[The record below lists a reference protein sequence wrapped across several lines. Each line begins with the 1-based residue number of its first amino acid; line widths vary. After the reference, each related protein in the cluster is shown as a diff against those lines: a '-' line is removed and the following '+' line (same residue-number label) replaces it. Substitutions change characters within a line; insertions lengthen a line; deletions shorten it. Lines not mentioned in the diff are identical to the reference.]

1 MKQKNSTSD
10 MACLASNFPRLVGLA
25 QASKVYRENKAFLN
39 KTNFSNNGSEIAF
52 GTIGNSSCAEGH
64 FFEAVNAIGVLQV
77 PAIISV
83 WDDGYGIS
91 VGNEY
96 QMTKS
101 DVSEVLKGFQRDEK
115 EKVLKFLKLEDGI
128 MQD

>member
-1 MKQKNSTSD
+1 M
-10 MACLASNFPRLVGLA
+10 
-25 QASKVYRENKAFLN
+25 
-39 KTNFSNNGSEIAF
+39 
-52 GTIGNSSCAEGH
+52 
-64 FFEAVNAIGVLQV
+64 LQV

-101 DVSEVLKGFQRDEK
+101 DVSEVLKAFKETKK
-115 EKVLKFLKLEDGI
+115 EKVLKFSKLEDGI
-128 MQD
+128 MQVS